1 MTNSP
6 SHAPAPAVTL
16 LFKPGL
22 DPDERLAAE
31 LARHLTA
38 AGLAVALDRSPATGE
53 AWAVETAGHLRS
65 SQTVVP
71 LLSAESAQGEMLQ
84 GQIEL
89 AHNFAQEQGGRPLL
103 VPVRVAWTGDLPEA
117 LAGLTEEAQTLAWT
131 PATDTAGLAAEIAR
145 RARPVLR
152 VRPREGLPPKPGLIR
167 PAAPRTTELDP
178 PPYPAEYPGG
188 AVPLSSPFYVRRPM
202 DADLD
207 KAMRERVSTVLIKG
221 ARQVGKTSL
230 LARGLQFAREA
241 GCKVALTDYQKLN
254 AHELEN
260 VQHFFMGLAES
271 LAAQLDVDADV
282 RKSWDPERGAN
293 TNFERFLRREILR
306 NLNAH
311 LVWAMDEVDRL
322 FTCPFRNEVFA
333 LFRSWHNERATDPS
347 GPWAGLTLAI
357 TYATEAHLL
366 IDDPNMSP
374 FNIGVRLELADFA
387 DEQVRELNR
396 RHLGPPLKSDAE
408 LGRLTGLL
416 GGHPFLIRRALYELA
431 TGRLTLGQLEA
442 TADRDDG
449 IFGEHLRRLL
459 VMLAREPGLQLMDVV
474 RGILRGQPCPTDESF
489 FRLRSAG
496 VMTGS
501 IRAEVRPRCELY
513 RRFLARHLL

>member
-1 MTNSP
+1 MSNITT
-6 SHAPAPAVTL
+6 APVAAI
-16 LFKPGL
+16 LFKRGL
-22 DPDERLAAE
+22 EPDETLAAE
-31 LARHLTA
+31 LERHLA
-38 AGLAVALDRSPATGE
+38 EAGVKAALDRSPSTGE
-53 AWAVETAGHLRS
+53 AWARETESHLRTA
-65 SQTVVP
+65 QVVVP
-71 LLSAESAQGEMLQ
+71 LLSSESVHGEMFQ
-84 GQIEL
+84 GQVEI
-89 AHNFAQEQGGRPLL
+89 AHNFAQEQAGRPGL
-103 VPVRVAWTGDLPEA
+103 VPVRVAWEGELPEP
-117 LAGLTEEAQTLAWT
+117 LAGLMDEPQVIRWHS
-131 PATDTAGLAAEIAR
+131 PADTAAVAAEIVR
-145 RARPVLR
+145 RTRPGLR
-152 VRPREGLPPKPGLIR
+152 VQQREGPPHR
-167 PAAPRTTELDP
+167 PAVIRFGPRPTADLDP
-178 PPYPAEYPGG
+178 PPYPPEHPGG
-188 AVPLSSPFYVRRPM
+188 AVPLHSHFYARRAM
-202 DADLD
+202 DGELE
-207 KAMRERVSTVLIKG
+207 KALRERVSTVLIKG

-230 LARGLQFAREA
+230 LARGLQSARES
-241 GCKVALTDYQKLN
+241 GCKVALMDYQKLN

-271 LAAQLDVDADV
+271 LAAQLDIDVDV
-282 RKSWDPERGAN
+282 RAFWDPERGAN
-293 TNFERFLRREILR
+293 TNFERLLRREILR
-306 NLNAH
+306 RLNTH

-374 FNIGVRLELADFA
+374 FNIGVRIELSDFT
-387 DEQVRELNR
+387 EEHVRELNR
-396 RHLGPPLKSDAE
+396 RHLGTPLKDDAD
-408 LGRLTGLL
+408 LRRLLGLL

-431 TGRLTLGQLEA
+431 MGRLTLDALEA

-474 RGILRGQPCPTDESF
+474 RGVLRGQPCPTDESF

-501 IRAEVRPRCELY
+501 VRADVRPRCELY